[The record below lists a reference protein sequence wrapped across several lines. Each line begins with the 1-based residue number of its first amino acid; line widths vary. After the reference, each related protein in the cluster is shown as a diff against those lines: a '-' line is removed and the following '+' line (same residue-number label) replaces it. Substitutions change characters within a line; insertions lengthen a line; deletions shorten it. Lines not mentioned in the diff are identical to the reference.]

1 MSCANGRHFGATCT
15 KGRQPV
21 CFTINWHTLVLFVK
35 HTYPSPPYSSLPPS
49 SAPPPSPTFWT
60 APPPLTIQLF
70 QSRLTLCIAE
80 YRDGS
85 ELWVVLRAAACVNQ
99 VLNLFL
105 RFQQSGVFRRYFHFY
120 SLIELMWKLYCTIN
134 TCKYDSHFV
143 LHSLC
148 T

>member
-1 MSCANGRHFGATCT
+1 MADILARLAQKADSLSALQLTG
-15 KGRQPV
+15 
-21 CFTINWHTLVLFVK
+21 TLWYSLSNTPTPPPRI
-35 HTYPSPPYSSLPPS
+35 HPYPHPPP
-49 SAPPPSPTFWT
+49 PPPSPTFWT